1 MEMPDGRVFVPNI
14 PTEEVFTTPD
24 MRTANGH
31 VTATKPLNYRGQLI
45 ENFTIWFE
53 NGRVTRY
60 EAEKGEELLGAI
72 IETDEGSHHLGEMAL
87 IDEASPISSLGRV
100 FYTTLYDENASC
112 HLAIGMAYG
121 PDDPEFKK
129 KYGFSDSKVHVD
141 FMVGSADMQIQGQLA
156 DGHWENVFVDGHW
169 AI

>member
-1 MEMPDGRVFVPNI
+1 
-14 PTEEVFTTPD
+14 
-24 MRTANGH
+24 
-31 VTATKPLNYRGQLI
+31 
-45 ENFTIWFE
+45 
-53 NGRVTRY
+53 
-60 EAEKGEELLGAI
+60 
-72 IETDEGSHHLGEMAL
+72 MAL